1 MIVAENVLWRVLSFP
16 RFKLITLPTPLEKAP
31 QLGGKLGID
40 LWIKRD
46 DVMELALG
54 GNKARKLEFII
65 GHVLSQGYDTVVT
78 TGALH
83 SNHVRLTIAAA
94 RKAGLDAYA
103 VLYKHL
109 PSVEP
114 VVQGNILL
122 NNILGGNILY
132 AESQSSVQE
141 LVHKLVNDLKAQ
153 GKRPY
158 VIPAGGANEYGVL
171 GYVLAAFEMLEQ
183 AYRHGIKPRYIV
195 HASGTTATQAGLVLG
210 LKLAGADEVKVI
222 GISVGR
228 SAKIMHERI
237 LELAASTTKLLGM
250 DVRIRDDDIVIYE
263 DYTFGGYGVI
273 TREVVETIK
282 TAGLL
287 EGLILDPVYTAK
299 AMYGLINLVEKG
311 EIRGTVIFLHTGGI
325 PVLFQYTSQ
334 LSNYT

>member
-1 MIVAENVLWRVLSFP
+1 MLWRVLAFP
-16 RFKLITLPTPLEKAP
+16 RFRLITLPTPLERASR
-31 QLGGKLGID
+31 LGEKLGID

-83 SNHVRLTIAAA
+83 SNHVRLTMAAA
-94 RKAGLDAYA
+94 RKAGLGAYA

-109 PSVEP
+109 PYVEP
-114 VVQGNILL
+114 ALQGNILL
-122 NNILGGNILY
+122 NSVFGGNVFY
-132 AESQSSVQE
+132 AESQSGVQE
-141 LVHKLVNDLKAQ
+141 LTERLVNDLKAR

-158 VIPAGGANEYGVL
+158 VIPAGGANEYGML
-171 GYVLAAFEMLEQ
+171 GYVLAPFEILEQ
-183 AYRHGIKPRYIV
+183 AYMHGIKPHYIV

-210 LKLAGADEVKVI
+210 LRLAGAEDVRVL

-228 SAKIMHERI
+228 SAKTMHERI
-237 LELAASTTKLLGM
+237 LELTASTARLLGV
-250 DVRIRDDDIVIYE
+250 DIKVRDDDVVVYE

-273 TREVVETIK
+273 TKEVVETIK
-282 TAGLL
+282 TVGLL

-299 AMYGLINLVEKG
+299 AMYGLIDLAEKG
-311 EIRGTVIFLHTGGI
+311 EIRGTVMFLHTGGI
-325 PVLFQYTSQ
+325 PVLFQYAGEFAR
-334 LSNYT
+334 YA